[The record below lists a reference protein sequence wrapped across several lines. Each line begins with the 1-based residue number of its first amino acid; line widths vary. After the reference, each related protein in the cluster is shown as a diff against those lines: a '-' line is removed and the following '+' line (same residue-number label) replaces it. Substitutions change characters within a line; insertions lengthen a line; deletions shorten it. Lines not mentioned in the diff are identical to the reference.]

1 MVSELQRK
9 LDTSTRK
16 AQVLRSQQEDAEIK
30 LRRAEKLFVGLTG
43 EAVRWKESL
52 AILI

>member
-9 LDTSTRK
+9 LDTSSRK

-30 LRRAEKLFVGLTG
+30 LRRAEKLFIGLTG
-43 EAVRWKESL
+43 EAVRWK
-52 AILI
+52 